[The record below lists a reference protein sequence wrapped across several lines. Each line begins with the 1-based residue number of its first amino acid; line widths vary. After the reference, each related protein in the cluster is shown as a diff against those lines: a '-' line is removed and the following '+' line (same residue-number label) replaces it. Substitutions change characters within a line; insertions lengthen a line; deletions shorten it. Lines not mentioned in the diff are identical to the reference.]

1 MVIFYTYEKNDMEE
15 EKMDFIQHLYH
26 DKRGGQMIRL
36 RKSGEEVSQISTC
49 DMDEL
54 AATGTDSAHFY
65 TTVNT
70 FRGWKRT
77 ADRVYNY
84 TSIYI
89 DLDCHSNNPEE
100 IRIAK
105 ENTVRILEA
114 AYESGALTIPTMITD
129 TGRGFGL
136 QYVLANSIANI
147 DQTSSQRAFFKKVR
161 KGMFEKYQE
170 VLSADVQDMQIAQVD
185 SAVLDD
191 ARVCRLPGTYN
202 VAAGMYCRLIGVS
215 GNYYELSDLVKGCHL
230 WTWKCEEE
238 YRREKEEKAR
248 KRRERAK
255 NGNIISFSEYLLPF
269 LNARLDQLQ
278 KLQEL
283 RGADC
288 TNDCRE
294 QLLFIAYSTLVQIN
308 SETAAE
314 RLQEIN
320 EKFTDPLDQSEL
332 DHIVEETDNSK
343 GRDHQGYYKL
353 KNEYLVERLG
363 LSNEEIKAIGL
374 AEGWK
379 RSVERSAARKEKQKK
394 REKVIDL
401 LQQEDSLSYEQ
412 IAEATGVS
420 RRKVCT
426 IAREEGLMRYKKAAK
441 RYENEDQETEQE
453 KKAEIINIE
462 TIRNVDS
469 QVDKSAKNAIRS
481 VCVSFSA
488 EIGVLV
494 ADSVGDGWYEWL
506 VERSAGSSEALELLS
521 LYDWSSSFGGF
532 GVILEDFLE
541 RTMPEIM
548 LYPERISHLLHM
560 VVEMYI
566 AELGVVE
573 CLVGL
578 GSNLTDFPLLYDYL
592 RQYMGYM
599 TVDDSGNKGI

>member
-1 MVIFYTYEKNDMEE
+1 MIFYTYEKNDMEE

-161 KGMFEKYQE
+161 KGIFEKYQE

-202 VAAGMYCRLIGVS
+202 IAAGMYCRLIGVS

-332 DHIVEETDNSK
+332 DHIIEETNNSK
-343 GRDHQGYYKL
+343 GYDHRGYYKL
-353 KNEYLVERLG
+353 KNEYLVERLS
-363 LSNEEIKAIGL
+363 LSEDEIKAIGL

-379 RSVERSAARKEKQKK
+379 RSAERHAARQEKQKK
-394 REKVIDL
+394 REKVIEL
-401 LQQEDSLSYEQ
+401 LKQADHFSYDQ
-412 IAEATGVS
+412 IAEAAGVS
-420 RRKVCT
+420 RRKVCS
-426 IAREEGLMRYKKAAK
+426 IAKEEGLMRYKKAAN
-441 RYENEDQETEQE
+441 RHESQEIQSEKPE
-453 KKAEIINIE
+453 KKAEIVNIE
-462 TIRNVDS
+462 TIRKADT
-469 QVDKSAKNAIRS
+469 QTDKSAKIAIRS
-481 VCVSFSA
+481 VCVSSCPSLGNDF
-488 EIGVLV
+488 VN
-494 ADSVGDGWYEWL
+494 ADWYEWL
-506 VERSAGSSEALELLS
+506 VLRATVDSEALELLS
-521 LYDWSSSFGGF
+521 LYEWSSTFWGF
-532 GVILEDFLE
+532 GIILEDFME
-541 RTMPEIM
+541 RRMQDVLCCPGS
-548 LYPERISHLLHM
+548 LSQLLHM
-560 VVEMYI
+560 VVQLYVK
-566 AELGVVE
+566 ELGVVD
-573 CLVGL
+573 CLAAF
-578 GSNLTDFPLLYDYL
+578 GSNLVDFPVLYEYVMSMCDI
-592 RQYMGYM
+592 RCQ
-599 TVDDSGNKGI
+599 

>member
-1 MVIFYTYEKNDMEE
+1 MIFYTYEKNDMEE

-114 AYESGALTIPTMITD
+114 AYESGVLTIPTMITD

-238 YRREKEEKAR
+238 YRREKEEKAK
-248 KRRERAK
+248 KRHERAK

-308 SETAAE
+308 SETAAK

-379 RSVERSAARKEKQKK
+379 SCVERSAARQEKQKK

-420 RRKVCT
+420 RRKVCS

-488 EIGVLV
+488 EIGVLA
-494 ADSVGDGWYEWL
+494 ADSVGDDWYEWL

-541 RTMPEIM
+541 LHMPEIM

-566 AELGVVE
+566 VELGVVE

-599 TVDDSGNKGI
+599 TVDDSGDKGI

>member
-1 MVIFYTYEKNDMEE
+1 M
-15 EKMDFIQHLYH
+15 
-26 DKRGGQMIRL
+26 
-36 RKSGEEVSQISTC
+36 
-49 DMDEL
+49 
-54 AATGTDSAHFY
+54 
-65 TTVNT
+65 
-70 FRGWKRT
+70 
-77 ADRVYNY
+77 
-84 TSIYI
+84 
-89 DLDCHSNNPEE
+89 
-100 IRIAK
+100 
-105 ENTVRILEA
+105 
-114 AYESGALTIPTMITD
+114 
-129 TGRGFGL
+129 
-136 QYVLANSIANI
+136 
-147 DQTSSQRAFFKKVR
+147 
-161 KGMFEKYQE
+161 
-170 VLSADVQDMQIAQVD
+170 
-185 SAVLDD
+185 
-191 ARVCRLPGTYN
+191 
-202 VAAGMYCRLIGVS
+202 
-215 GNYYELSDLVKGCHL
+215 
-230 WTWKCEEE
+230 
-238 YRREKEEKAR
+238 
-248 KRRERAK
+248 
-255 NGNIISFSEYLLPF
+255 
-269 LNARLDQLQ
+269 
-278 KLQEL
+278 
-283 RGADC
+283 
-288 TNDCRE
+288 
-294 QLLFIAYSTLVQIN
+294 VQIN

-488 EIGVLV
+488 EIGVFA
-494 ADSVGDGWYEWL
+494 ADSVGDDWYEWL

-541 RTMPEIM
+541 RNMPEIM

-599 TVDDSGNKGI
+599 TEDDSGDKGI